1 MCNSMKNTLLKLLL
15 ACASVSGAS
24 CAQVEADVP
33 DAQVTQKGVSFRGSG
48 WGGYHDEASVTQSF
62 TLSSANLSWVKD
74 LNSKIYVTEI
84 DLEATSGVQDLSFI
98 HYAHVSIVDADTKM
112 AVPIN
117 IVDYVRPN
125 NMAPS
130 SKLTAKTA
138 YPIDI
143 TKVWTAKKLL
153 VTVSLAGDLPEK
165 SWSVDVII
173 HLSGNISYKL

>member
-1 MCNSMKNTLLKLLL
+1 MRSPINIALLTLALS
-15 ACASVSGAS
+15 ASAA

-33 DAQVTQKGVSFRGSG
+33 EAQVTQKGVSFHGTGWSG
-48 WGGYHDEASVTQSF
+48 GGWHDEASVTQSF

-84 DLEATSGVQDLSFI
+84 DLEAASGVQDLSFI
-98 HYAHVSIVDADTKM
+98 HYAHITIANADSKM
-112 AVPIN
+112 SVPIT
-117 IVDYVRPN
+117 IVDYVRPD

-130 SKLTAKTA
+130 SKLTAKTP

-143 TKVWTAKKLL
+143 SRVWTAKKLL
-153 VTVSLAGDLPEK
+153 VTISVAGDLPEK

-173 HLSGNISYKL
+173 HLSGKISYKL